1 MYVYSKRLTTLD
13 MKQSLRSSAFWLLLF
28 FVLLSGCASSQQYV
42 ALARDGAAYTG
53 AVAALVDRASAIRVE
68 SSSYSLL
75 QQRHDLSGKY
85 KGLVLNK
92 ALRDSLKQAN
102 QSDLGAIEYNHQTKD
117 VAISLQNYFIAL
129 QELAASTAPI
139 DIGAKTNE
147 IIAKL
152 DDAMRAQNHSSFSV
166 SPSVTPFLVTHIT
179 ERALQKELV
188 GRKQSILS
196 ALDILDGLLIT
207 ISREI
212 DGQTRNIRKARAAL
226 LIQSTY
232 QDGMSASSLSL
243 SDKELWV
250 NLRQKDIL
258 GSTTE
263 GDDKKAIIAVK
274 TSGRKFRELFTNMTS
289 K

>member
-1 MYVYSKRLTTLD
+1 MD

-42 ALARDGAAYTG
+42 TLARDGAAYTG

>member
-1 MYVYSKRLTTLD
+1 MD

-85 KGLVLNK
+85 KGQVLNN

-250 NLRQKDIL
+250 TLRQKDIL

>member
-1 MYVYSKRLTTLD
+1 MYVCGKKLTMMT
-13 MKQSLRSSAFWLLLF
+13 MKQSLRFSAFWFLLF

-42 ALARDGAAYTG
+42 TLARDGAAYTG
-53 AVAALVDRASAIRVE
+53 AVAALVDRASAVGVE
-68 SSSYSLL
+68 SSSYTLL
-75 QQRHDLSGKY
+75 QKRNELPRKY
-85 KGLVLNK
+85 KGDELTT
-92 ALRDSLKQAN
+92 ALQGLLKQAN
-102 QSDLGAIEYNHQTKD
+102 QSDLGAIENNRKTKD

-129 QELAASTAPI
+129 QELAASTAPV
-139 DIGAKTNE
+139 DIGAKTSE
-147 IIAKL
+147 IVAKL
-152 DDAMRAQNHSSFSV
+152 DDAMRYQNRSSFSV
-166 SPSVTPFLVTHIT
+166 PQSVAPFIVTHIT
-179 ERALQKELV
+179 ESALRKELTS
-188 GRKQSILS
+188 RKQSILS

-212 DGQTRNIRKARAAL
+212 DAQTRLIRNAKVAL
-226 LIQSTY
+226 LIQQTY
-232 QDGMSASSLSL
+232 QDAISASSLSL

-250 NLRQKDIL
+250 TLRQEDIL

>member
-1 MYVYSKRLTTLD
+1 MD

>member
-1 MYVYSKRLTTLD
+1 M
-13 MKQSLRSSAFWLLLF
+13 F

-85 KGLVLNK
+85 KGQVLNN

-250 NLRQKDIL
+250 TLRQKDIL